1 MDIGEFMS
9 TTFPVLFIAFN
20 RPEHTQKT
28 LESLLVQHPQEIYVF
43 QDGPRVGNE
52 QDVVNCGLVRQV
64 IEKLV
69 RDTDI
74 LVHRHYSETNRG
86 CRDAI
91 IYAISS
97 VLREREAVIVVEDD
111 IITSPAFLS
120 FMNQALVH
128 YRERK
133 GVFSI
138 SGFSHSSSRF
148 AIPDDYDYDVYCSPR
163 LFNWGWGT
171 WADRWFLTDW
181 SMQYF
186 TELSQHLYEVD
197 AFNRGGDDMMPMLC
211 DEYNGRSS
219 AWDIQFAYFHFY
231 NHAVSIVPCQSYTYN
246 IGCDGSGTHC
256 NDTQKK
262 VETFAE
268 ISALNSKTDIK
279 FLDALYFDKRIIN
292 RQYNVFSRSKR
303 PFYQRV
309 INTLARL
316 MGKQPP
322 FSIKKKIFV

>member
-1 MDIGEFMS
+1 MFNTPILLI
-9 TTFPVLFIAFN
+9 TFN

-28 LESLLVQHPQEIYVF
+28 LEALLVQNPQEIYVF

-52 QDVVNCGLVRQV
+52 QDVVNCGLVRLV
-64 IEKLV
+64 IERLIQ
-69 RDTDI
+69 DTDI
-74 LVHRHYSETNRG
+74 QVHKHYSEMNRG

-97 VLREREAVIVVEDD
+97 VLREREAVIVIEDD
-111 IITSPAFLS
+111 IITSPTFLTY
-120 FMNQALVH
+120 MNKALEF

-138 SGFSHSSSRF
+138 SGFSHSPNQF
-148 AIPDDYDYDVYCSPR
+148 AIPNDYEYDVYCSPR

-186 TELSQHLYEVD
+186 PEFFQHPYEID

-219 AWDIQFAYFHFY
+219 AWDIQFAFSHFR
-231 NHAVSIVPCQSYTYN
+231 NHAVSIVPCHSYTYN

-256 NDTQKK
+256 GDMRQS
-262 VETFAE
+262 AE
-268 ISALNSKTDIK
+268 SIVGKSCLNTKTDIK
-279 FLDALYFDKRIIN
+279 FLDILYFDKRIIN
-292 RQYNVFSRSKR
+292 RQNSVFSKCRR
-303 PFYQRV
+303 PFWQRI

-316 MGKQPP
+316 FGIKPP
-322 FSIKKKIFV
+322 FTIKKKIYA